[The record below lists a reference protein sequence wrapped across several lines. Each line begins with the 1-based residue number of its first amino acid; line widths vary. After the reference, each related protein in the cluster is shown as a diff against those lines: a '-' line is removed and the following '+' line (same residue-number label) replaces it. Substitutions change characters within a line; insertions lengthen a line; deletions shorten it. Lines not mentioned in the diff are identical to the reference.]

1 MYIQNPNLESIKE
14 ILRHHYDTHG
24 VKIKELVE
32 IRKVIE
38 LGALRLIIEKN
49 MEVDFQQLH
58 DINNSYYQAIIKQE
72 DTRQADR
79 FFHQFLIKATGNETF
94 YTFSEIINDYFT
106 LTKMN
111 MIQDE
116 AQMLS
121 SYEQH
126 ETMIRL

>member
-79 FFHQFLIKATGNETF
+79 FFPSVFDQSDWQRNILHVQRNHQ
-94 YTFSEIINDYFT
+94 
-106 LTKMN
+106 
-111 MIQDE
+111 
-116 AQMLS
+116 
-121 SYEQH
+121 
-126 ETMIRL
+126 